1 MGDLAGDPAAFS
13 CGRPSRR
20 CAPLER
26 HFLTTFADP
35 STFPSVLDTTAEAN
49 DPADAPAAETG
60 SADVAGTA
68 PRDTVDD
75 NAALETTAVDDAALE
90 TAAVDDT
97 ALDAAAD
104 EPAEADAGEP
114 DAESDVAVDFGAL
127 GLPES
132 LVQALDRLGIT
143 TPFPIQRATVPDALA
158 GRDVLGRGQTGS
170 GKTLAFGLPVIAR
183 LAKRN
188 RARPLHPRALVLVPT
203 RELAM
208 QVNDALVPL
217 GKAVGIFLKTAV
229 GGVPYDRQIDA
240 LRRGVEIIVATP
252 GRLGDLINRGVCHLD
267 DVEVTVLDEA
277 DQMADMGFL
286 PEVTE
291 LLAKTPAGSQRLLFS
306 ATLDGDVDSLVKR
319 FMTDPVTHST
329 APATAAVSTMDHHLL
344 LIPPH
349 DKFAVAASI
358 AARSGR
364 TMLFARTQLGVDRLV
379 EQLAAVGVRAGGL
392 HGGKTQRMRTKT
404 LAEFREGRMSVLV
417 ATDVAARGIHVDG
430 VSLVLHVDPPKDPK
444 DYLHRAGRT
453 ARAGESGAVATL
465 VLPKQR
471 RTTLAMLQKAG
482 VEPAETRVRAGDPAL
497 AELTGAQEPSGVP
510 VRDEPPAPR
519 RHGDRPAG
527 PRRFEERGERR
538 YGDRDGRGERRYGD
552 RPTGERSFGERRYSD
567 RPTSERGYGDRPT
580 SDRPTSE
587 RRYSDRPTSDRGYG
601 DRPTSE
607 RRYSDRPTSDRGY
620 GDRPTSERGYGERR
634 HGDREQRVGGD
645 RRFGDRP
652 TGERRHDDRGDRG
665 FGERRFD
672 DRSGG
677 DRRYGDRPTG
687 ERRYGDRP
695 TGDRPTGERHYG
707 DRPTSDRPTG
717 ERRFGDRT
725 AGPRRF
731 DERAGGER
739 RYGDRPGGDRRHD
752 DRPTGDRPTGDR
764 PTGDRPTGERR
775 FGERGFGE
783 RGGDPRT
790 GDRRGGF
797 RPEGRGRDDRPR
809 DDRRGFGGRP
819 PARTH

>member
-1 MGDLAGDPAAFS
+1 M
-13 CGRPSRR
+13 
-20 CAPLER
+20 
-26 HFLTTFADP
+26 TTFADP
-35 STFPSVLDTTAEAN
+35 STFPSVFDASAGQTRPAGTGDAAVTTAPEE
-49 DPADAPAAETG
+49 PTPAA
-60 SADVAGTA
+60 AD
-68 PRDTVDD
+68 P
-75 NAALETTAVDDAALE
+75 
-90 TAAVDDT
+90 
-97 ALDAAAD
+97 DAAAT
-104 EPAEADAGEP
+104 EVDATP
-114 DAESDVAVDFGAL
+114 QPKVDFAAL
-127 GLPES
+127 GLPQS
-132 LVQALDRLGIT
+132 LVRALDRQGIT

-170 GKTLAFGLPVIAR
+170 GKTLAFGLPLIAR
-183 LAKRN
+183 LAERN
-188 RARPLHPRALVLVPT
+188 RARPLRPRALVLVPT

-240 LRRGVEIIVATP
+240 LRRGVEIVVATP
-252 GRLGDLINRGVCHLD
+252 GRLGDLINRGVCQLD

-291 LLAKTPAGSQRLLFS
+291 LLAKTPANAQRLLFS
-306 ATLDGDVDSLVKR
+306 ATLDGDVDSLVRR

-349 DKFAVAASI
+349 EKFAVTASI

-379 EQLAAVGVRAGGL
+379 EQFAAVGVRAGGL
-392 HGGKTQRMRTKT
+392 HGGKTQSMRTRT
-404 LAEFREGRMSVLV
+404 LAEFREGRMDVLV

-471 RTTLAMLQKAG
+471 RTTLAMLEKAG
-482 VEPAETRVRAGDPAL
+482 VEPTESRVRAGDPVL
-497 AELTGAQEPSGVP
+497 AELTGAREPSGVP
-510 VRDEPPAPR
+510 VRAEPSATR
-519 RHGDRPAG
+519 RNGDRPSG
-527 PRRFEERGERR
+527 PRRFEDRGE
-538 YGDRDGRGERRYGD
+538 
-552 RPTGERSFGERRYSD
+552 
-567 RPTSERGYGDRPT
+567 
-580 SDRPTSE
+580 
-587 RRYSDRPTSDRGYG
+587 
-601 DRPTSE
+601 
-607 RRYSDRPTSDRGY
+607 
-620 GDRPTSERGYGERR
+620 
-634 HGDREQRVGGD
+634 
-645 RRFGDRP
+645 
-652 TGERRHDDRGDRG
+652 
-665 FGERRFD
+665 
-672 DRSGG
+672 
-677 DRRYGDRPTG
+677 RRYGDRPTG

-695 TGDRPTGERHYG
+695 TGDRSYG
-707 DRPTSDRPTG
+707 DRPTG
-717 ERRFGDRT
+717 ERRFGDRPT
-725 AGPRRF
+725 
-731 DERAGGER
+731 GER
-739 RYGDRPGGDRRHD
+739 RYGDRPTGERSYG
-752 DRPTGDRPTGDR
+752 DRPTGERRFGDR

-775 FGERGFGE
+775 FDDRGERRFADRPAGEGFGGE
-783 RGGDPRT
+783 RRFPERGESGGDPRT

>member
-1 MGDLAGDPAAFS
+1 M
-13 CGRPSRR
+13 
-20 CAPLER
+20 
-26 HFLTTFADP
+26 TTFADP

-49 DPADAPAAETG
+49 DPTDAPAAETG

-68 PRDTVDD
+68 PRGTVDD
-75 NAALETTAVDDAALE
+75 NAALETAVVDDAG
-90 TAAVDDT
+90 
-97 ALDAAAD
+97 LDAAAD
-104 EPAEADAGEP
+104 EPAEAEADAGEP

-240 LRRGVEIIVATP
+240 LRRGVEIVVATP

-538 YGDRDGRGERRYGD
+538 YGDRDGRGERRYGE
-552 RPTGERSFGERRYSD
+552 RPTGERSFGERRY
-567 RPTSERGYGDRPT
+567 GDRPT
-580 SDRPTSE
+580 SDRPTGE
-587 RRYSDRPTSDRGYG
+587 RGYG

-607 RRYSDRPTSDRGY
+607 RRYSDRPTG
-620 GDRPTSERGYGERR
+620 ERGFGERR
-634 HGDREQRVGGD
+634 YGDREQRVGGD

-652 TGERRHDDRGDRG
+652 TGERRHDDQGDRG

-695 TGDRPTGERHYG
+695 TSDRPTGERRYGDRPTSDRPTGARRYGDRPTGDRPTGGRRYGDRPTSDRPTGERRYG

-752 DRPTGDRPTGDR
+752 DR